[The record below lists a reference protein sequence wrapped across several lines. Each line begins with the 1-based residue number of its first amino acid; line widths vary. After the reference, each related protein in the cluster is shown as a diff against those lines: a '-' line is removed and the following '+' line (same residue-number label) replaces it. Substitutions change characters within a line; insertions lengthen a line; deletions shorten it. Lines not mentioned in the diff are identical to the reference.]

1 MKQHETIRTIIED
14 IVERQLRF
22 NQPPETFQA
31 YERLI
36 KDESFTDEEAR
47 TLIGRTI
54 QVELFRLM
62 RFAEPFNQKRF
73 IKNLQQLPDL
83 PNVE

>member
-1 MKQHETIRTIIED
+1 LKQHETIRTIIED
-14 IVERQLRF
+14 IVERQLRY

-62 RFAEPFNQKRF
+62 RFAEPFNQIRF
-73 IKNLQQLPDL
+73 IRNLQQLPDL
-83 PNVE
+83 PNVD

>member
-1 MKQHETIRTIIED
+1 MKQQETIRTIIED
-14 IVERQLRF
+14 IVERQLRY

>member
-1 MKQHETIRTIIED
+1 MKQQETIRTIIED
-14 IVERQLRF
+14 IVERQLRY

-73 IKNLQQLPDL
+73 VKNLQQLPDL

>member
-1 MKQHETIRTIIED
+1 MKQQETIRAIIEN
-14 IVERQLRF
+14 IVERQLRY

-36 KDESFTDEEAR
+36 NEESFTEEEAR

-62 RFAEPFNQKRF
+62 RFAEPFNRQRF
-73 IKNLQQLPDL
+73 IKNLQELPDL
-83 PNVE
+83 PTIE

>member
-1 MKQHETIRTIIED
+1 MKQQQTIRAIIEN
-14 IVERQLRF
+14 IVERQLRY

-31 YERLI
+31 YERLVR
-36 KDESFTDEEAR
+36 DESFTDEEAR
-47 TLIGRTI
+47 ILIGRTI

-73 IKNLQQLPDL
+73 IKNLEKLPDL
-83 PNVE
+83 PNVD

>member
-1 MKQHETIRTIIED
+1 MKQQETIRAIIEN
-14 IVERQLRF
+14 IVERQLRY

-36 KDESFTDEEAR
+36 NEESFTEDEAR

-62 RFAEPFNQKRF
+62 RFAEPFNHQRF
-73 IKNLQQLPDL
+73 VKNLRQLPDL
-83 PNVE
+83 PNID